1 MNTLMKMREA
11 GASDSEIKK
20 RALEICLEL
29 WEWLA
34 DEDGRQKGDW
44 PGWAEHGD
52 MLHNCPCCEEAH
64 PGQTQYDF
72 DGENC
77 DACLLWP
84 GRGAGGPCEWDSDS
98 PYRAWSEQSGWAS
111 DAAEMVDF
119 IKERIGS

>member
-1 MNTLMKMREA
+1 MNTLTKMREA

-34 DEDGRQKGDW
+34 DEDGRQKYGW

-64 PGQTQYDF
+64 PGVHEDDF
-72 DGENC
+72 EAENC
-77 DACLLWP
+77 NACLLWP
-84 GRGAGGPCEWDSDS
+84 GQGRTACEKAGS
-98 PYRAWSEQSGWAS
+98 PYAEWLTSDDAS
-111 DAAEMVDF
+111 DAREMVRYIRRRMDA
-119 IKERIGS
+119 